1 MQNTVKETIQKLIL
15 ECQESGASKWEVL
28 KVLKELEDFTGTE
41 QQLRKKA
48 AETLEK
54 LNPDAAKTFR
64 SFEKLK
70 VFTSKEK
77 REAFDRGNIIKSLL
91 KETNISRGVAE
102 KIGSEV
108 EDEIKD
114 LKIDY
119 LNTHLI
125 REMVNVKLL
134 GYGHEPV
141 HTQYARLGMPVFE
154 VEKSLE
160 ENKYN
165 NPEILREYNWLKVI
179 NKKAREMHFDSLI
192 HVYAPEDFSTKIFC
206 FSDFLDGTKEEIAV
220 NASAIDK
227 QSTIPLTLR
236 AMNFSVSNSTSLKSK
251 KKIKE
256 EIKAIDLIFSLTK
269 KRTVELALFND
280 FEWQGFSGHK
290 KKATQIAN
298 SLLAEKTNS
307 FSPIVA
313 IDTKYKLKLLEKK
326 NIRGVTLGNN
336 SKERSTHF
344 NFGVLTGNTNGLL
357 QLTGVNLEKAFIK
370 AAENEHVFYE
380 KLEKIS
386 KIIDALAEEKK
397 ELLKKRSYINKNI
410 LDEISTGVNLAGLF
424 SVSSQL
430 KENNPNKAAENII
443 SFFQKKKFITIQMGE
458 KDSLEKF
465 GVSEDFEKIQ
475 EMLLQ
480 INTRQRKSYGFKY
493 NVSSIKEAEELLN
506 DVPSVKIID

>member
-1 MQNTVKETIQKLIL
+1 
-15 ECQESGASKWEVL
+15 
-28 KVLKELEDFTGTE
+28 
-41 QQLRKKA
+41 
-48 AETLEK
+48 
-54 LNPDAAKTFR
+54 
-64 SFEKLK
+64 
-70 VFTSKEK
+70 
-77 REAFDRGNIIKSLL
+77 
-91 KETNISRGVAE
+91 
-102 KIGSEV
+102 
-108 EDEIKD
+108 
-114 LKIDY
+114 
-119 LNTHLI
+119 
-125 REMVNVKLL
+125 
-134 GYGHEPV
+134 
-141 HTQYARLGMPVFE
+141 
-154 VEKSLE
+154 
-160 ENKYN
+160 
-165 NPEILREYNWLKVI
+165 
-179 NKKAREMHFDSLI
+179 
-192 HVYAPEDFSTKIFC
+192 
-206 FSDFLDGTKEEIAV
+206 
-220 NASAIDK
+220 
-227 QSTIPLTLR
+227 
-236 AMNFSVSNSTSLKSK
+236 
-251 KKIKE
+251 
-256 EIKAIDLIFSLTK
+256 
-269 KRTVELALFND
+269 
-280 FEWQGFSGHK
+280 
-290 KKATQIAN
+290 
-298 SLLAEKTNS
+298 
-307 FSPIVA
+307 
-313 IDTKYKLKLLEKK
+313 
-326 NIRGVTLGNN
+326 RGVTLGNN